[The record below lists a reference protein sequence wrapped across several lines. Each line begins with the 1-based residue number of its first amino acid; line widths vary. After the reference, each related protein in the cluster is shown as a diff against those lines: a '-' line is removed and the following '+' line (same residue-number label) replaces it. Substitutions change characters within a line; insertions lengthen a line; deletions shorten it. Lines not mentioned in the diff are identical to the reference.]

1 MQVFQCHLSGLYD
14 SIFCSELV
22 RHIYGKDRNLSF
34 SAIYI
39 YIQCMHCT
47 HCMPN
52 HKENQSMKY
61 ANLALPK
68 IRKQIFMMTPSCSGS
83 DVHRPVRQLPH
94 LKIIAIQIPCTC
106 QHHSKLTCID
116 IVLILNGQVT
126 CRYS

>member
-1 MQVFQCHLSGLYD
+1 MQEFQCHLSGLYD
-14 SIFCSELV
+14 SIFYSELV
-22 RHIYGKDRNLSF
+22 HHIYGKDRNLSF

-39 YIQCMHCT
+39 QCMHCT
-47 HCMPN
+47 HCVPN
-52 HKENQSMKY
+52 HIENQSMKY

-94 LKIIAIQIPCTC
+94 LKMVAIQIPCTC